1 MKNVIVIGA
10 GIGGLCV
17 AIRLLNKGYNVTIL
31 EKEDTIGGKVNIKTK
46 EGARFDLTASVLMTP
61 ESYINIFSEVG
72 KDYRD
77 YFEMIK
83 IDPIYKVNYYDKTNY
98 KFYSDLG
105 KMTETLEKI
114 EKGLSVQYIEFL
126 YKSFKKYINSKKYF
140 LDEPMI
146 NKKEILKLKPIK
158 KLLESNPLMTTDSYL
173 SSIIKNENLLN
184 YLIYQSMYIGV
195 DPYKNSSLYT
205 LIPAISHIYGLWYIK
220 GGFYNYIEA
229 LKKLILEMGGNIYVN
244 TEVEKILTDK
254 IGGKG
259 VQTNKGNYK
268 SDIVVCNADY
278 PYAVKNLI
286 KNKDS
291 KNINKQNYSCSVFM
305 MYLGLSKEYKN
316 LEVHNLYIGKDF
328 KKNIQY
334 AFKGKLPKNPSIYL
348 YYPSKIDK
356 TVSGQ
361 FSSILNVMIR
371 VPNLKDGNIKWN
383 KKTIQNFRNI
393 VINELKN
400 IDGLEN
406 IENEILYESYLTP
419 VILKYKFYSSNGTAF
434 GLSHKLTQTAYFRP
448 HIKDENI
455 KGLYYIGSSTHPGNG
470 VSVIIDGSKLV
481 ADEICK
487 S

>member
-1 MKNVIVIGA
+1 MKKVIVIGA

-17 AIRLLNKGYNVTIL
+17 AIRLLNKGYDVTIL

-61 ESYINIFSEVG
+61 QSYINIFSEVG
-72 KDYRD
+72 KNYKD

-83 IDPIYKVNYYDKTNY
+83 IDPIYKVNYYDKNNY

-105 KMTETLEKI
+105 KMTDTLEKI
-114 EKGLSVQYIEFL
+114 EEGLSVQYMEFL

-173 SSIIKNENLLN
+173 SSIVKNEHLLN

-229 LKKLILEMGGNIYVN
+229 LKKLILELGGNIYVN
-244 TEVEKILTDK
+244 TEVEKIVKDK
-254 IGGKG
+254 NGVKG
-259 VQTNKGNYK
+259 VKTNKGNYK
-268 SDIVVCNADY
+268 SDIIVCNADY

-291 KNINKQNYSCSVFM
+291 KNIDKQNYSCSVFM
-305 MYLGLSKEYKN
+305 MYLGLSKEYKD
-316 LEVHNLYIGKDF
+316 LEVHNLYLGEDF
-328 KKNIQY
+328 KKNIQC

-371 VPNLKDGNIKWN
+371 VPNLKDGKIKWN
-383 KKTIQNFRNI
+383 KKTIQNFRKI

-406 IENEILYESYLTP
+406 IEKEILYESYLTP
-419 VILKYKFYSSNGTAF
+419 VKLKYKFYSSNGTAF
-434 GLSHKLTQTAYFRP
+434 GLSHKLNQTAYFRP

-481 ADEICK
+481 ADKICK